1 MFKVIRTIIITKQG
15 KLVEVEG
22 GVQFISNNAFNF
34 LPRTTLAW
42 FGLA

>member
-1 MFKVIRTIIITKQG
+1 MFKEIRTLIITKQG

-22 GVQFISNNAFNF
+22 GVWFISNNAFHF

-42 FGLA
+42 LGLA